1 MLSIQGPLS
10 LSLLFFPVT
19 VLAEYLSIMSSS
31 ADEFISLLSDKHRSL
46 VHFNARSLRKNHDNI
61 SDFIHSTRHPFSF
74 ICISET
80 WLSDDDADLYGFTS
94 YKSEYCH
101 RASDAHG
108 GSAIFISPGINYS
121 RRTDLSIAIPY
132 CESIWIEIQQPHFT
146 HNENNLILASIYR
159 SPSSS
164 LTQFLS
170 ALETILNNLS
180 LEHKNILLVGDI
192 NINLLDSQSNSTIA
206 YNDCLLGYGL
216 MCLIDSY
223 TRSNTRGTNTLL
235 DHAFSN
241 FSPQLSGV
249 VDVDITDHYP
259 IFITFDSPVA
269 RINTAFTATR
279 FDQESFFRAI
289 SNCDWSKVSSQND
302 PESAVDTFSSLVSEA
317 VSSSTHT
324 TAYNKRYQK
333 PQNPWMTSA
342 LLTSLRKKDNLYR
355 KVKKQPFNNALAL
368 RYKGYCNILNSLVKL
383 AKKRYYNE
391 EFIKNKNNPKRQWK
405 LFNEFLNSPAI
416 NPPITKITHH
426 NATYCNSDDIANAFS
441 EYFCLP
447 SSCSNNVPS
456 PNLPRLPHSFF
467 LFPSSSDEIV
477 SAIRNLKNTSPG
489 LDNICAH
496 HLKMV
501 AHFISQPLTHII
513 NLIYTK
519 GSFPDSL
526 KRAKVIPIFK
536 KGDKDAIKNYR
547 PISILPSLSKLIEH
561 LFVKRLNAYLSKF
574 NVIKPSQFGFRHG
587 SSTNHALLSLTDFI
601 KHSIDSGNFSGSV
614 FLDLTKAFDTLNHSI
629 LFNKLD
635 SYGITGPPLNFLKSY
650 LFNRQNVVFTGG
662 SYSNTKITNQG
673 VPQGSILGP
682 LLFIIYIND
691 LPDVISSAHCVL
703 YADDTTVS
711 CKAKTV
717 PSLISKLNSVLNNV
731 VSWCNNNDLTINPSK
746 TQFMIFRSP
755 QKHLLTSAALT
766 MGPNT
771 IYACDSVS
779 FLGVRL
785 DITLNFGLHLSD
797 IKKKTAFGIRA
808 LIKARPYFSTNALL
822 SLYFSFVHSH
832 FNYGITTWANTY
844 HSYIS
849 SVQHIQN
856 QAIRIITFS
865 PRRSNAISLL
875 RQYNILCIS
884 KLFEFHCT
892 CLFFNI
898 INRRLP
904 FDLINYDL
912 LKNTNRT
919 RFALEGSL
927 LLPRVRT
934 NYGIK
939 SLSFTAISLWNS
951 IPPNIK
957 SLTDL
962 YTFKKTLKL
971 HLLSS

>member
-1 MLSIQGPLS
+1 MSFS
-10 LSLLFFPVT
+10 
-19 VLAEYLSIMSSS
+19 AE
-31 ADEFISLLSDKHRSL
+31 EFISFLSDNQRSL
-46 VHFNARSLRKNHDNI
+46 VHFNARSLRRNHDNI
-61 SDFIHSTRHPFSF
+61 NSFIHSTRHSFSF

-80 WLSDDDADLYGFTS
+80 WLSDVDANLYGFTS

-101 RASDAHG
+101 RASDNYG
-108 GSAIFISPGINYS
+108 GSAIFISSGINYI
-121 RRTDLSIAIPY
+121 RRLDLHITIPY
-132 CESIWIEIQQPHFT
+132 CESVWIEIEQPQVT
-146 HNENNLILASIYR
+146 HNQKNLILACIYR

-164 LTQFLS
+164 FIQFLS
-170 ALETILNNLS
+170 ALETVLNTLS
-180 LEHKNILLVGDI
+180 MENKNVLLVGDI
-192 NINLLDSQSNSTIA
+192 NINLLDSHSRTTSA

-216 MCLIDSY
+216 TCLIDSY
-223 TRSNTRGTNTLL
+223 TRSNPRGSNTLL
-235 DHAFSN
+235 DHAFCN
-241 FSPQLSGV
+241 FNPRVSGV

-259 IFITFDSPVA
+259 IFITFDSPITQ
-269 RINTAFTATR
+269 INTIFTALR
-279 FDQESFFRAI
+279 FDKDNFISAI
-289 SNCDWSKVSSQND
+289 SNCDWSKVSSQAD
-302 PESAVDTFSSLVSEA
+302 PQSAVDTFSSLFSEA

-324 TAYNKRYQK
+324 IAYNKKYQE
-333 PQNPWMTSA
+333 PQSPWMTSA

-355 KVKKQPFNNALAL
+355 KVKRQPFNIALAL
-368 RYKGYCNILNSLVKL
+368 RYKSYCNTLNSLLKL

-391 EFIKNKNNPKRQWK
+391 EFIKNKNNHKKQWK
-405 LFNEFLNSPAI
+405 LLNEFLNSPTI
-416 NPPITKITHH
+416 NSPITKITHH
-426 NATYCNSDDIANAFS
+426 NATYCHSDDIANAFS
-441 EYFCLP
+441 EYFC
-447 SSCSNNVPS
+447 SSSNSSKNVPS
-456 PNLPRLPHSFF
+456 PSLPRLPHSFF

-501 AHFISQPLTHII
+501 AHIISQPLTHII
-513 NLIYTK
+513 NLIFSK

-526 KRAKVIPIFK
+526 KRAKIIPIFK
-536 KGDKDAIKNYR
+536 KGDKDDIKNYR
-547 PISILPSLSKLIEH
+547 PISILPSLSKLIEQ
-561 LFVKRLNAYLSKF
+561 LFVKRLSSYLSKF

-587 SSTNHALLSLTDFI
+587 SSTNLALLSLTDFI
-601 KHSIDSGNFSGSV
+601 KHSIDTGNFSGSV

-635 SYGITGPPLNFLKSY
+635 SYGITGPALNFLKSY
-650 LFNRQNVVFTGG
+650 LFNRKNVVFTGG
-662 SYSNTKITNQG
+662 SYSNIKITNQG

-691 LPDVISSAHCVL
+691 LPDVICSAHCVL

-717 PSLISKLNSVLNNV
+717 PSLISKLNSVLSDV
-731 VSWCNNNDLTINPSK
+731 VLWCNNNDLTINPSK
-746 TQFMIFRSP
+746 TQFMVFRSAH
-755 QKHLLTSAALT
+755 KHLLTSAAIT

-771 IYACDSVS
+771 IHACDTVS

-785 DITLNFGLHLSD
+785 DITLNFGLHLLD

-822 SLYFSFVHSH
+822 SLYFSFIHSH
-832 FNYGITTWANTY
+832 FNYGIITWANTY

-884 KLFEFHCT
+884 RLFEFHCT

-898 INRRLP
+898 IHRRLP
-904 FDLINYDL
+904 FDLINCDL
-912 LKNTNRT
+912 LINTNRT
-919 RFALEGSL
+919 RFALERNL
-927 LLPRVRT
+927 LLPRVCT

-957 SLTDL
+957 SLSNL

-971 HLLSS
+971 YLLSL